1 MTKTHGQPQKCHV
14 LDTNSVDETILLG
27 EALGRSLQGGLIV
40 GLIGPLGAGKTQ
52 LVKGM
57 AVGNAVGGPRKV
69 TSPTFTLVHEY
80 PGRLH
85 LYHVDAYRLRSPQ
98 EFASLGF
105 EEWVRLD
112 AAIVIEWAEHVR
124 SVIPDDGLWV
134 ELVVTGAT
142 ARRFTFTPAG
152 ELALTTLD
160 RLRVESG

>member
-1 MTKTHGQPQKCHV
+1 MN
-14 LDTNSVDETILLG
+14 DTNSVGETLRLG

-40 GLIGPLGAGKTQ
+40 GLVGPLGAGKTQ

-57 AVGNAVGGPRKV
+57 AVGNALDDSRKV

-80 PGRLH
+80 PGRLD

-98 EFASLGF
+98 EFAALGF
-105 EEWVRLD
+105 EEWVRPD
-112 AAIVIEWAEHVR
+112 AAIVIEWADHVR

-134 ELVVTGAT
+134 ELAVTGAT
-142 ARRFTFTPAG
+142 TRRVTFTPTG

-160 RLRVESG
+160 RLRVKSR